1 MRGEEGRAGPSRGA
15 RRAGG
20 TRDGSGEGAEC
31 GEEPPD
37 SGRAGGGAPGWDGR
51 SRGRGRR
58 TVRVGRVRQGRHR
71 RIRPTA
77 PACSALSRSPS
88 SEQRP
93 AQPAQRCEQ
102 RYPADP
108 CPPVT
113 ASVPDVTRRY
123 LPHQRGRLR
132 GLALRERGAAEHRE
146 VAVEART
153 ARAAPAGDRRDPRPA
168 AHRYLFHVTPHPY
181 LSTRPGQG
189 NPIAPPGHSCITVTR
204 FTFPARVLMITLRI
218 RPNPGRVGQAAHSS
232 DEPIPRRV
240 PRSRRVTWPTWPG
253 RRPPRACRPRTGR
266 GSAVVRRGA

>member
-1 MRGEEGRAGPSRGA
+1 MGREEQGPGPAYGPGGPRTPGTAPSDQADGA
-15 RRAGG
+15 RVLSSLPLTVLRTATGAVGAAVRTAIPGG
-20 TRDGSGEGAEC
+20 
-31 GEEPPD
+31 P
-37 SGRAGGGAPGWDGR
+37 
-51 SRGRGRR
+51 
-58 TVRVGRVRQGRHR
+58 V
-71 RIRPTA
+71 
-77 PACSALSRSPS
+77 
-88 SEQRP
+88 
-93 AQPAQRCEQ
+93 
-102 RYPADP
+102 
-108 CPPVT
+108 PPVT